1 VWYYPAD
8 NSAQAGKSGPP
19 AEGAAV
25 RDKYAFILGV
35 SIAALLSISFARA
48 QDGKKAGDTA
58 AISDLIAQGDSF
70 AAKEDY
76 AHALKAYANAAKLSH
91 GTCASCLI
99 LEGGIER
106 RVGDEDKALSDAEK
120 AVKLAAGDIG
130 LCAQAHLFCGILLT
144 ETASDS
150 KDKRLNRAIAEI
162 REALNLNP
170 RVLSGHF
177 DLGVALMKQ
186 GSDAEG
192 TAELNTYLESN
203 HVTPELVKKAREYL
217 ADPERTREPEVPDFD
232 LHTSD
237 GREIT
242 NDALRGKIVVIDFW
256 ATWCPP
262 CRDAVS
268 ELADIR
274 KKYADRP
281 FELVSV
287 SLDRD
292 QSAWNKFIVKH
303 HMDWDQIG
311 DSSGDMGRL
320 FKIRTLP
327 TYFVLN
333 ADGFIRKRTDSVQD
347 VRNEI
352 DSILKGKDK

>member
-1 VWYYPAD
+1 M
-8 NSAQAGKSGPP
+8 
-19 AEGAAV
+19 
-25 RDKYAFILGV
+25 RDKYVFILALTL
-35 SIAALLSISFARA
+35 AALLSISIARA
-48 QDGKKAGDTA
+48 QDSKKTADAAGL
-58 AISDLIAQGDSF
+58 SNLIAQGDTF

-76 AHALKAYANAAKLSH
+76 AHALKAYANAMKLSH
-91 GTCASCLI
+91 GTCASCLMR
-99 LEGGIER
+99 EGDIEHR
-106 RVGDEDKALSDAEK
+106 FGNEDKALSDAEK
-120 AVKLAAGDIG
+120 AVKLASGDTA
-130 LCAQAHLFCGILLT
+130 LCAEAHLFCGILLT
-144 ETASDS
+144 ETASES
-150 KDKRLNRAIAEI
+150 KDKRLNRAVAEI

-170 RVLSGHF
+170 SALSGHF

-192 TAELNTYLESN
+192 TTELNTYLESS
-203 HVTPELVKKAREYL
+203 HVTPELAKRAREYL

-242 NDALRGKIVVIDFW
+242 NDSLRGKIVVMDFW

-268 ELADIR
+268 ELADLH

-281 FELVSV
+281 VELVSI

-292 QSAWNKFIVKH
+292 QSAWNSFIAKH
-303 HMDWDQIG
+303 HMDWDQSR
-311 DSSGDMGRL
+311 DNSADVGRL
-320 FKIRTLP
+320 FKVRTIP

-333 ADGFIRKRTDSVQD
+333 SEGLIRKRTDSIQD